1 MSEVVFTDREMDVM
15 SILWKLGSGTVADV
29 RDELED
35 DLAYT
40 TVLTILRTLEQ
51 KGYVRHEKEGRA
63 YRYHP
68 AVEQDE
74 ARQSHLQRL
83 MRKLFDGS
91 PELVMT
97 HLASDGKL
105 SKSEAKKILDR
116 AN

>member
-74 ARQSHLQRL
+74 ARQSHLHRL

-97 HLASDGKL
+97 HLVSDGDF
-105 SKSEAKKILDR
+105 SKDDARRVLEKG
-116 AN
+116 